1 MARNKIRFNLQIS
14 VPDSIYT
21 FCTFGEETHAQ
32 TPNGADAISTICIPF
47 YMQSPQFAF
56 LSTCNLHNMH
66 SFYMQTPQYAF
77 LFTCNLDN
85 MHSFLHLMQRTH
97 KIYPDSCRTS
107 HHHTIPHQITV
118 IATGNYNMQLL
129 HIFCVVMT
137 NTKQGKGN

>member
-1 MARNKIRFNLQIS
+1 LARNKIRFNLQIS

-21 FCTFGEETHAQ
+21 FCTFGEESYAQ
-32 TPNGADAISTICIPF
+32 APNGVDAISTICIPF
-47 YMQSPQFAF
+47 YKQSPQ
-56 LSTCNLHNMH
+56 HGIP
-66 SFYMQTPQYAF
+66 FYTQSPQYAF

-85 MHSFLHLMQRTH
+85 MHSFLHLMQTTH

-107 HHHTIPHQITV
+107 HHHTVPHQITV

-137 NTKQGKGN
+137 NTKRGKGI